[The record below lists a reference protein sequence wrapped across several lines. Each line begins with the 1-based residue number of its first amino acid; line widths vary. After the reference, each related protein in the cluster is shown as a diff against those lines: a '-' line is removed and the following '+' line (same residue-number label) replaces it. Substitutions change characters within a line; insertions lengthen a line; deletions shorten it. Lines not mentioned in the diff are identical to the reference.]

1 MTNYL
6 FGRNSVFKFL
16 GQTQPQTSSPKQGL
30 SAFLKKPVHGAVLS
44 CAEAFGEIGV
54 KWFFWFYN
62 NSMHEIFLNF
72 WMKL

>member
-44 CAEAFGEIGV
+44 CTEAFGEIGV
-54 KWFFWFYN
+54 K
-62 NSMHEIFLNF
+62 
-72 WMKL
+72 